1 MPICGDGGLTPAFF
15 YNQQI
20 DVAGTNEKMSSTY
33 YNQFGAC
40 FTFQDQE
47 SHVLFQTLPEDKCHS
62 LPSRSSRPNE
72 DVDGG

>member
-15 YNQQI
+15 LYQQI